1 MKKRTT
7 ITVET
12 ESLLILRNRVAGQ
25 HLWCSQCGAQAEM
38 IAPGISLTS
47 SILRDVEKLL
57 ETGRLHQGE
66 STDGVALLCLNS
78 LLAFVRKTKTRKPR

>member
-1 MKKRTT
+1 
-7 ITVET
+7 
-12 ESLLILRNRVAGQ
+12 
-25 HLWCSQCGAQAEM
+25 M